1 MRRSLIPLSLIL
13 ATIAVLPRAAEAAVV
28 SNVSADTLNIT
39 GDAAADTITL
49 RLAPDAPGTL
59 LVDTGG
65 ADFSFDRGTFTR
77 ISVRSGAGAD
87 DIRIDES
94 NGAFTDAEATTIE
107 SGAGAD
113 LVLGG
118 RGAEVIASG
127 EDNDLV
133 LAGAGDDSLLLG
145 GGDDTAVQGALDGFD
160 VFDGQSGFDTVQTS
174 GTGESEE
181 FTVQAVGAEV
191 RISRDVGGAGT
202 DMAGIEV
209 TELNAA
215 GGPDLVDVGDLSGT
229 ELTRLDADLG
239 LADGARDTVFT
250 AGSDGIDSIGV
261 SSLGDAIRVTG
272 LQAEVRLENAK
283 PADDRLTVQ
292 ARGGTDKLTAVGNV
306 GALIGLTLEGNEKQ
320 DQLTGGTSIETLRG
334 GPDADILR
342 GNAGNDVIE
351 GGDGPDHVVW
361 NRLADGSDTVDGG
374 AEQDRIRVPSASADD
389 SFEVSALLNHVRL
402 KAELGVQSDLVG
414 LEIVDLGAATGADT
428 IFVNDLSG
436 TDTTAVVVDLGAADL
451 KVDNVIVTGTQ
462 SADTIRAKA
471 SSTGHD
477 VHRAAR
483 RRVPDRRRAR
493 RPADDQ
499 RARRRGR

>member
-1 MRRSLIPLSLIL
+1 M
-13 ATIAVLPRAAEAAVV
+13 
-28 SNVSADTLNIT
+28 
-39 GDAAADTITL
+39 
-49 RLAPDAPGTL
+49 
-59 LVDTGG
+59 
-65 ADFSFDRGTFTR
+65 
-77 ISVRSGAGAD
+77 
-87 DIRIDES
+87 
-94 NGAFTDAEATTIE
+94 
-107 SGAGAD
+107 
-113 LVLGG
+113 
-118 RGAEVIASG
+118 IASG

-389 SFEVSALLNHVRL
+389 SFEVSPLLSHVR
-402 KAELGVQSDLVG
+402 AQG
-414 LEIVDLGAATGADT
+414 
-428 IFVNDLSG
+428 
-436 TDTTAVVVDLGAADL
+436 
-451 KVDNVIVTGTQ
+451 
-462 SADTIRAKA
+462 R
-471 SSTGHD
+471 
-477 VHRAAR
+477 AR
-483 RRVPDRRRAR
+483 RAVRPRRAR
-493 RPADDQ
+493 DRRPGRRDGRRHDLQSTISAGPT
-499 RARRRGR
+499 RPRSSSTWARRI